1 MVRGSGGRKGGVFSY
16 MWVLRHRAVELP
28 SAHVALLRADVQRT
42 KRKTAGFKVPGGGER
57 GGEMV
62 DWKLGGQWG

>member
-1 MVRGSGGRKGGVFSY
+1 